1 MQQWSE
7 VFSVNRQIEV
17 ENMKEST
24 YSAQHLVCD
33 HLRSVGGI
41 DNFVVNKALL
51 QSASSARQRYIFHL
65 EEQKKLK
72 GAEKLNM
79 KRKLSDEID
88 ELKKKRARLHKD
100 ASAMEQSADDLALK
114 AESVGNLTFI
124 AQSNSLRK
132 SAKTKCEE
140 TLFLTLF
147 NP

>member
-1 MQQWSE
+1 MH
-7 VFSVNRQIEV
+7 SV
-17 ENMKEST
+17 
-24 YSAQHLVCD
+24 LCD

-79 KRKLSDEID
+79 KRKTLSDEID
-88 ELKKKRARLHKD
+88 ELKKKRARLQKD

-124 AQSNSLRK
+124 AQSNSLRQ

-140 TLFLTLF
+140 IKRLNDELDDKQKIIQSI
-147 NP
+147 